1 MKKLATIL
9 LLSMIATV
17 AFCGCGNSNN
27 NSNSSASSTSATSSS
42 ASSKESSKEESK
54 SESKVESKAESSKDE
69 SSVASKAESVEASA
83 EEGTATTDLAFVGVT
98 WKFAGVIGS
107 DGNVQTAKQY
117 CEEQGLELSAVES
130 TYVFNEDGTAV
141 GSVAGVDYPFTY
153 TVEGNKVTLTS
164 TSTDPSTGEE
174 ITSSS
179 VMMYD
184 EEGNIFTFTDEA
196 TGLTSVFE
204 QVQA

>member
-27 NSNSSASSTSATSSS
+27 NGTSSAASTSSTSSS
-42 ASSKESSKEESK
+42 ASSKEESSKE
-54 SESKVESKAESSKDE
+54 ESKAESSKEE
-69 SSVASKAESVEASA
+69 SSVASKEESVEAST
-83 EEGTATTDLAFVGVT
+83 EENTESTEATDLAFVGAT

-107 DGNVQTAKQY
+107 DGTVKSAEQY

-153 TVEGNKVTLTS
+153 TVDGNKVTLTA

-196 TGLTSVFE
+196 SGLTSVFE